1 MRAVCLRTI
10 TAPAN
15 DTLAS
20 IDRHRCPARPEHFV
34 KKSYPR
40 PLCLTYPAAI
50 PDLTTQGAGKSW
62 LSAIGSGGHDRARDI
77 SESVPCLLP
86 AISVR
91 RLSPGR
97 G

>member
-1 MRAVCLRTI
+1 MEGRVDINA
-10 TAPAN
+10 APRIAG
-15 DTLAS
+15 
-20 IDRHRCPARPEHFV
+20 RC
-34 KKSYPR
+34 YPR
-40 PLCLTYPAAI
+40 PSHRSYRWPI

-62 LSAIGSGGHDRARDI
+62 LSAIGSGGHDWARDI

-86 AISVR
+86 AICVR